1 MLGIP
6 SSGSLLRVRLPE
18 GLLTSAGMAIMLLG
32 RRKWKV
38 AVLGNKETP
47 VRALADP
54 LARRDA
60 GRALVL
66 KPGMG
71 G

>member
-1 MLGIP
+1 M
-6 SSGSLLRVRLPE
+6 
-18 GLLTSAGMAIMLLG
+18 TSAGIAIMLLG

-38 AVLGNKETP
+38 AVLGKKETP
-47 VRALADP
+47 VRAPADP
-54 LARRDA
+54 SARRDA

-71 G
+71 S